1 MRTDPAATIEDP
13 TQSRVPACRV
23 NPFVDSCGA
32 PFRRRDLLKLS
43 ACAAAIGPLSA
54 WGQTNEVALAGLAYS
69 GDAASMAERFP
80 YSIAYEKSLKAA
92 GKPAYAMLRDAIAQT
107 PPQQIKLV
115 AQIDELKGRD
125 QAIAVALVIASETIS
140 VEEFSGRYKL
150 FVLIRAQALFFDFKS
165 MSVVRAYP
173 ISSPFPPVTLDHT
186 PTQAEIANAVRTA
199 YEGIGGSRGVWTRF
213 AGALSTASLPTTTSR
228 YLQVARIG
236 LKPEATDKIPAYFA
250 SKPGVAE
257 TWAADIVGEALST
270 RTGVPII
277 PFSKGY
283 AVGNVMS
290 MRISDGDVY
299 NLKLPKPDYEISVEL
314 SAFRRI
320 EYGKSAAGAS
330 YIYGSYASMKIEEP
344 LSGKAY
350 LNTSLKNGE
359 IKLVPVTQ
367 TYVDDFPAFYDSV
380 NGLFVKLSEALA
392 GKGNDWIK
400 SAAAA
405 PDIDKQIADTRE
417 LIKLCK

>member
-1 MRTDPAATIEDP
+1 
-13 TQSRVPACRV
+13 V
-23 NPFVDSCGA
+23 NPFIADSSA
-32 PFRRRDLLKLS
+32 SSHTRRDLLKLA
-43 ACAAAIGPLSA
+43 ACAAALGPVAARAQS
-54 WGQTNEVALAGLAYS
+54 TEVALAGLAFS
-69 GDAASMAERFP
+69 GDAASMAQRFP
-80 YSIAYEKSLKAA
+80 YSIGYEKALKTG
-92 GKPAYAMLRDAIAQT
+92 GKPAYAMLRDAIAQN

-115 AQIDELKGRD
+115 TQIDELKGRD
-125 QAIAVALVIASETIS
+125 QAIAVALVIGSETIS
-140 VEEFSGRYKL
+140 VEQFGGLYKL

-173 ISSPFPPVTLDHT
+173 ISSPFPPATLDHPPT
-186 PTQAEIANAVRTA
+186 PAEIDNAVRIA
-199 YEGIGGSRGVWTRF
+199 YEGVGASRGVWARF
-213 AGALSTASLPTTTSR
+213 AGALSTATLPTTTSR
-228 YLQVARIG
+228 YLQVSRIG
-236 LKPEATDKIPAYFA
+236 MKPEVTDKIPAYFA
-250 SKPGVAE
+250 SKPTVAE

-277 PFSKGY
+277 PYAKGY

-299 NLKLPKPDYEISVEL
+299 NLKLPKPDYEIGVEL
-314 SAFRRI
+314 SAFRKI

-330 YIYGSYASMKIEEP
+330 YIYGTYASMKVEEP

-350 LNTSLKNGE
+350 LDTALKNGE

-367 TYVDDFPAFYDSV
+367 TYVDDFPAFYDSI

-405 PDIDKQIADTRE
+405 PDIDRQIAATRE